1 MNSRANTR
9 AFSIFLAVSLAVHA
23 VVLAVGRLSPPVT
36 DAELPFTVEILPLQ
50 PVLSAQAPAV
60 APPPQPEPVQKKSPQ
75 EPVRVTPVPQR
86 AAPPD
91 RPQEMPPVTL
101 ATAAAPES
109 PRSSERDAVS
119 APAAERRAEAAPAAI
134 APPPVATSDA
144 AYLRNVLEYPLVS
157 RRNGE
162 QGTVLVKV
170 LVARD
175 GTVLKAE
182 LEKSSG
188 SPNLDTAAVRS
199 VSNWHFTPA
208 RRGSEAIEKEY
219 IVPAVFRLDN
229 ARR

>member
-23 VVLAVGRLSPPVT
+23 AVLAVGRLSPPVT
-36 DAELPFTVEILPLQ
+36 EAELPFTVEILPLQ
-50 PVLSAQAPAV
+50 PVVSAQATAPVA
-60 APPPQPEPVQKKSPQ
+60 APPPPKPEPKPTR
-75 EPVRVTPVPQR
+75 EPVRATPTPQR

-91 RPQEMPPVTL
+91 RAPEAPPVSI
-101 ATAAAPES
+101 ASAPDS
-109 PRSSERDAVS
+109 SRASERDTAP
-119 APAAERRAEAAPAAI
+119 APAADRRADAAPAGI
-134 APPPVATSDA
+134 APPPVSTTDA

-188 SPNLDTAAVRS
+188 SPNLDIAAVRS
-199 VSNWHFTPA
+199 VKNWHFVPA
-208 RRGSEAIEKEY
+208 RRGDETIEKEY
-219 IVPAVFRLDN
+219 IVPAVFKLES